1 MKLIYDDKKP
11 ITGCLGT
18 TGRDKILMGLQRSMK
33 KLLEVMGMF
42 TILMGWWFHRYIHMS
57 KFTTVRIL
65 NAQFVSIDI
74 KLQKLYFIVLLA
86 QQLTAFFKPIYESH
100 HKSHY
105 LTDTPPF

>member
-1 MKLIYDDKKP
+1 
-11 ITGCLGT
+11 
-18 TGRDKILMGLQRSMK
+18 
-33 KLLEVMGMF
+33 MGMF

-105 LTDTPPF
+105 LTDTPPFWFLKILPKLLAPCQTMNEFWL